1 MKAKI
6 VIAAVVLLWC
16 AAAVGQAAPQAE
28 PFPSAQAIPEDAG
41 AKKAR
46 AVLDQMLKA
55 MGGEAFLSYQDMSQ
69 QGRTARFY
77 KGVPQG
83 SSMPYWS
90 FWKWKDK
97 ERIELTKQRDVAYVY
112 NGEDAYEIT
121 YKGTRILDADDLNAY
136 RRNRE
141 HALQTVLRVW
151 LKQPGT
157 LLFHE
162 GTAIVDQKQVD
173 KITVMNAKNESVTLA
188 VDTFTHLLVSKSY
201 QWREPDTRYFNDEA
215 EIYGNYHQ
223 VQGIQTPRNVTMLHN
238 GDVTRQRF
246 IDTTAYNTGLPDAQ
260 FEASATYNPFPE
272 KKQP

>member
-6 VIAAVVLLWC
+6 VIASVVLLGC
-16 AAAVGQAAPQAE
+16 AVAVGQAAAQAE
-28 PFPSAQAIPEDAG
+28 PSPAAQAIPEDAG

-55 MGGEAFLSYQDMSQ
+55 MGGDAFLSYQDISQ
-69 QGRTARFY
+69 QGRTSRFY

-83 SSMPYWS
+83 SSVTYWY

-97 ERIELTKQRDVAYVY
+97 ERVELTKQRDVAYVY
-112 NGEDAYEIT
+112 NGDDAYEIT
-121 YKGTRILDADDLNAY
+121 YKGTRLLDAEDLAAY

-141 HALQTVLRVW
+141 HALPNVLRVW

-173 KITVMNAKNESVTLA
+173 KITIMNAKNESVTLA
-188 VDTFTHLLVSKSY
+188 VDTFTHLLISKTY
-201 QWREPDTRYFNDEA
+201 QWREPETRYFNDEA
-215 EIYGNYHQ
+215 EIYGNYHI
-223 VQGIQTPRNVTMLHN
+223 VQGIQTARNVTTLHN

-246 IDTTAYNTGLPDAQ
+246 IDSTTYNTGLPDAK
-260 FEASATYNPFPE
+260 FEAAATYNPFPE
-272 KKQP
+272 RKQP